1 MASRLWNLG
10 LTQSVQP
17 RVALLIA
24 ALGRGGAE
32 RQLMRLA
39 SGLNLRGFLVEIWC
53 YGGATALDDELRTQG
68 IVVRNESAGSQ
79 WAKVKLIRTWMA
91 AFKPNLIHGF
101 MKRASSL
108 AVLARGFSRR
118 PIVIGSDLSTA
129 TYGKRDFTLWSS
141 LVLFAFA
148 QCISTQTELN
158 RQSLQRLAPWLRRR
172 VRVVR
177 NGLDLSRFTP
187 LAGTR
192 TPGPLRFVCVGSVYA
207 VKNPLRVVQAVVL
220 LKQTG
225 VNVRLDWFGRL
236 GLGGD
241 SAPSEDYQACQALIE
256 REGLKEHICFH
267 GECIDILEAYQSADV
282 LIHASVQEG
291 FPNAVVEGMACGLP
305 VVVSRVSDLPLA
317 VREANNG
324 FVFDEREPR
333 EIAAAMRRIMDLPEA
348 ERTAMG
354 RRSRE
359 LAERWFGLDRFVDE
373 YQALYLELLGE
384 MA

>member
-1 MASRLWNLG
+1 MVKFYS
-10 LTQSVQP
+10 
-17 RVALLIA
+17 
-24 ALGRGGAE
+24 
-32 RQLMRLA
+32 
-39 SGLNLRGFLVEIWC
+39 C
-53 YGGATALDDELRTQG
+53 
-68 IVVRNESAGSQ
+68 RNAVY
-79 WAKVKLIRTWMA
+79 ARYCPYI
-91 AFKPNLIHGF
+91 
-101 MKRASSL
+101 

-118 PIVIGSDLSTA
+118 PVVIGSDLSTA

-141 LVLFAFA
+141 LVLFACA
-148 QCISTQTELN
+148 QRIATQTELN
-158 RQSLQRLAPWLRRR
+158 RQSLMRLAPWLRGR

-187 LAGTR
+187 PAGNR

-207 VKNPLRVVQAVVL
+207 IKNPLRVVQALVL
-220 LKQTG
+220 LKEAG

-241 SAPSEDYQACQALIE
+241 SVPSKEYHACQALIE
-256 REGLKEHICFH
+256 REELQEYIRFH
-267 GECIDILEAYQSADV
+267 GERTEIVGAYRSADV
-282 LIHASVQEG
+282 LLHASIQEG

-317 VREANNG
+317 VREAQNG

-373 YQALYLELLGE
+373 YQALYLELLGK